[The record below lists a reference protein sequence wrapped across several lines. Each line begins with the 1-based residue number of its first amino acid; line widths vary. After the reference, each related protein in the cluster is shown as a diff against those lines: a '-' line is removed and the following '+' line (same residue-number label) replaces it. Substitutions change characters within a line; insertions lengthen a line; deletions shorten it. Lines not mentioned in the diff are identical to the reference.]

1 MGEVTAT
8 SLIDSLNLNSVTE
21 NLKTIARIEKELRL
35 NEDGKP
41 RVMDIFSAVE
51 TMDKFNGTNKNY
63 IVMPV
68 ETEGGYSLKVVPRSG
83 ENLQ

>member
-1 MGEVTAT
+1 
-8 SLIDSLNLNSVTE
+8 
-21 NLKTIARIEKELRL
+21 
-35 NEDGKP
+35 
-41 RVMDIFSAVE
+41 MDIFSAVE
-51 TMDKFNGTNKNY
+51 IMDRFNGTNKNY

>member
-21 NLKTIARIEKELRL
+21 DLKTIARIEKELRL

-51 TMDKFNGTNKNY
+51 IMDRFNGKDRRWLLSQGST
-63 IVMPV
+63 
-68 ETEGGYSLKVVPRSG
+68 
-83 ENLQ
+83 

>member
-21 NLKTIARIEKELRL
+21 DLKTIARIEKELGL

-51 TMDKFNGTNKNY
+51 IMDRFNGTNKNY